1 MSEQSWELTV
11 RATAA
16 ETFEAMTLAGSVMM
30 QGKGRVLQ
38 IAHAVFV
45 GLFAP
50 LGATMFVWIIV
61 QMFGGP
67 KLSALP
73 VAAIPL
79 TLMAFAGVSMWLLR
93 QVYFV
98 VAKWTV
104 ASKFGRMQ
112 QVTIGAQG
120 ITQASG
126 HSRWHSGWGDVAA
139 VRGGKKS
146 IAISISGVAIA
157 LPLGAFPNP
166 PEAARA
172 LAAMQSWQ
180 EAAQ

>member
-1 MSEQSWELTV
+1 MTTQSWKLTV
-11 RATAA
+11 RANAA

-38 IAHAVFV
+38 IVHAVFV

-50 LGATMFVWIIV
+50 LGATMFVWVMV

-67 KLSALP
+67 KLGALP
-73 VAAIPL
+73 VAALPL
-79 TLMAFAGVSMWLLR
+79 TLIAFGFMSMWLLKR
-93 QVYFV
+93 VYFV
-98 VAKWTV
+98 VAEWTV

-112 QVTIGAQG
+112 QVTIDAQG
-120 ITQASG
+120 IVQESG
-126 HSRWHSGWGDVAA
+126 HSRWHSGWADVAA
-139 VRGGKKS
+139 VRKGKKT
-146 IAISISGVAIA
+146 IALSISGVAIA
-157 LPLGAFPNP
+157 LPLAAFPDP